1 MWGLT
6 KISVALLATRA
17 PEKYSPDATGQ
28 VVNDAR
34 SVYTTLR
41 EKAPVFTEYSTT
53 VRFSYVTPPTENG
66 NDWSDYDVMMSDADI
81 MEMSDSDDE
90 DLRRTQ
96 MFSEVANRHGSK
108 KPIALFLPGLD
119 GYGISA
125 GSFQFNDMSK
135 TFELWRMSVVG
146 EDRTSF
152 HDLVQQ
158 PVKFIQDIVK
168 DTDRPVYVIGESFGG
183 MLTPAVCLQF
193 LQQAGIDEDGGERK
207 NPIKGMVLV
216 NPATSFERSSWDV
229 IAPILTTLG
238 KLTTQPEPTQVGPFK
253 LPSLYSVVGGLTL
266 SAVIPSQK
274 QYQKIFDTF
283 MNIESI
289 GDPSQ
294 ITETIQGFLEMF
306 EITSE
311 FLPPDLLEH
320 RIKNWLL
327 VGSSVLVESRLKQL
341 DIPSLVIC
349 GEQDNLINS
358 KDEAKRLTKILPQS
372 EELTVRDAGHF
383 ILDENVNL
391 TEAILYSKIDPLKYI
406 EEEKSYD
413 PILDWEMPSTEKI
426 NQTLS
431 TSVKRLE
438 DDFSPVWIST
448 NMEGK
453 RSFGIGNVPREGT
466 LLFVSNHQLCTF
478 SLQSNMFTSRMIAA
492 ITPYENFH
500 SHNLISFSFAVG
512 ADLSL
517 LVGKLYKNGLC
528 VRGLAHPVIFQ
539 GSGGAPQ
546 SGSRLRKSRQLGRVP
561 GIEAPPTEGNNG
573 NFQGGLQFEEF
584 GAVMVTPRNF
594 YRLMQTGQNAL
605 LFPGGV
611 REVFHGKDESY
622 QLFWPEKVD
631 FVRTAAR
638 FNATIIPVSA
648 VGMADSFNILLDS
661 KELLDVPV
669 LGQRAKDFASNVT
682 AARFDTDNEDELF
695 LPPIAVPG
703 PPSRNYFVFGKP
715 IHTHELD
722 PKDKEACKTTY
733 LNIQEEMATAF
744 HDVLEAR
751 EKDTFKDAAPRLAYE
766 RLTGQKAPSFNIDEM
781 N

>member
-1 MWGLT
+1 MERISKSKTKEKEKLFSIFISLLSNLIAHAIEQLAENRTSSRSNALFALKQRRFGMWGLT

-17 PEKYSPDATGQ
+17 PDKYSPDVTGQ
-28 VVNDAR
+28 VAKDAR

-41 EKAPVFTEYSTT
+41 EKAPVFTEYSPT
-53 VRFSYVTPPTENG
+53 VRFSFVTPPIENG

-90 DLRRTQ
+90 DLSRTQ
-96 MFSEVANRHGSK
+96 MFSEVANRHGSN

-135 TFELWRMSVVG
+135 AFELWRMSVVG

-168 DTDRPVYVIGESFGG
+168 ETDRPVYVIGESFGG
-183 MLTPAVCLQF
+183 MLAPAVCLQF
-193 LQQAGIDEDGGERK
+193 LQQSGIDEDGEERK
-207 NPIKGMVLV
+207 SPIKGMVLV
-216 NPATSFERSSWDV
+216 NPATSFERSSWDI
-229 IAPILTTLG
+229 IAPILTTFG
-238 KLTTQPEPTQVGPFK
+238 KLTQQPEPTQIGPFK

-274 QYQKIFDTF
+274 QYQKILDTF

-306 EITSE
+306 DITSE

-341 DIPSLVIC
+341 EIPSLVIC
-349 GEQDNLINS
+349 GEQDNLLNS

-413 PILDWEMPSTEKI
+413 PILDWQMPTAEKI
-426 NQTLS
+426 SQTLS
-431 TSVKRLE
+431 TSVKQLE
-438 DDFSPVWIST
+438 DNFSPVWIST

-453 RSFGIGNVPREGT
+453 RSFGIGNVPREGP
-466 LLFVSNHQLCTF
+466 LLFVSNHQLCKLIHQF
-478 SLQSNMFTSRMIAA
+478 NMSTLRI
-492 ITPYENFH
+492 I
-500 SHNLISFSFAVG
+500 
-512 ADLSL
+512 LSL
-517 LVGKLYKNGLC
+517 LHTN
-528 VRGLAHPVIFQ
+528 
-539 GSGGAPQ
+539 
-546 SGSRLRKSRQLGRVP
+546 
-561 GIEAPPTEGNNG
+561 
-573 NFQGGLQFEEF
+573 
-584 GAVMVTPRNF
+584 
-594 YRLMQTGQNAL
+594 
-605 LFPGGV
+605 
-611 REVFHGKDESY
+611 
-622 QLFWPEKVD
+622 
-631 FVRTAAR
+631 
-638 FNATIIPVSA
+638 
-648 VGMADSFNILLDS
+648 
-661 KELLDVPV
+661 
-669 LGQRAKDFASNVT
+669 
-682 AARFDTDNEDELF
+682 LF
-695 LPPIAVPG
+695 L
-703 PPSRNYFVFGKP
+703 
-715 IHTHELD
+715 
-722 PKDKEACKTTY
+722 
-733 LNIQEEMATAF
+733 
-744 HDVLEAR
+744 
-751 EKDTFKDAAPRLAYE
+751 
-766 RLTGQKAPSFNIDEM
+766 LT
-781 N
+781 